1 LAARIAAIV
10 VGAYDAH
17 ADVAP
22 GVGEPQRPGPEPE
35 LEPLEV
41 VGPPEVVV
49 PEEGAPPAPLP
60 PLADALLDEPHAL
73 VEGSPP
79 PPQPAAASTSDREVD
94 ATKKRP
100 QGVVF
105 EEAIQITSSSWDHA
119 LSKARSSNI
128 GSTRPNP
135 SNQNNDSQT
144 MPCRTE

>member
-22 GVGEPQRPGPEPE
+22 GVGEPQPPGPEPE

-41 VGPPEVVV
+41 VV
-49 PEEGAPPAPLP
+49 PEDGAPPEPLP
-60 PLADALLDEPHAL
+60 PLADALLDEPPAL

-135 SNQNNDSQT
+135 SNQNNDNQT
-144 MPCRTE
+144 MPYRTE